1 MSAQQAFDAELAR
14 AMSRRQFLVRL
25 ARASSA
31 AILVSSPLGCAT
43 MHGRLQR
50 RRLGDTVIFTPVQ
63 EKTVAK
69 IIDGFNPPDT
79 EIRKRL
85 HAEDPD
91 YDPVE
96 VWAEFAW
103 AYGDEFLADMRFLID
118 FVNVLPTFTRTFSTR
133 HGLPARFELQRF
145 HPLDANRYFLFLRDS
160 SLRPLRNIFTGAR
173 FIGTAPI
180 YMNERVTWKV
190 MNYPGP
196 WLRDPAR
203 PDEDLAHSTS
213 FDLAKE
219 TEDNVAALRRRVVA
233 HDALRTGLE
242 AARVVSGQDRLVL
255 ETDVVVV
262 GSGAGGSFV
271 AAELAAKTG
280 QRILI
285 VEKGEFI
292 EPDEFVQRERLM
304 MPRIFDTEFSVN
316 QLFGREIPTLSTTVV
331 TGKLV
336 GGSATINHALAFE
349 PPRPVIRDWREQNG
363 ADLDYEDLAPHLD
376 AIGKLLR
383 IAAVPE
389 SQISG
394 SNLALRRGVQALGLL
409 HHGPTVRN
417 AHQCIGCGYCD
428 LGCRY
433 NRKLTPLNVVLPMAA
448 RRGAQ
453 VLANC
458 RVDQVLLEELPDDG
472 RDGRTH
478 RATGV
483 VGYLTDAR
491 GVNRERIEIR
501 ARRVVLAAGPFASPR
516 ILMRS
521 GVPDLRRAKGAERA
535 VGERFSTHATITFY
549 ADFDEPLY
557 PSAATPP
564 MGYFVKMYEVDDQSA
579 ADPARDHVRYALE
592 GMLNHPLAHAQ
603 LVPYESA
610 ESHVEF
616 MKRFNQ
622 TMTLA
627 VMFRDRPVGRVTPTA
642 FEYELA
648 DEDQSGWLD
657 ALRTGARIMFAA
669 GARRVFFNSHRPL
682 ILSEP
687 AQIDEILTLDLVRQ
701 QRIQITSGHPMGGCA
716 LGGDRRRDVVDSRGR
731 SWDVDG
737 LYVADSSILP
747 TSLGVNPCYTV
758 YALGRFIGDS
768 LVEEIRAASTEEV
781 DQPRFDVVHRA
792 DNLDRA

>member
-1 MSAQQAFDAELAR
+1 VSAQQAFDADLER
-14 AMSRRQFLVRL
+14 AMSRRQFLARL

-31 AILVSSPLGCAT
+31 AILVSSPLGCGTAR
-43 MHGRLQR
+43 GRLER
-50 RRLGDTVIFTPVQ
+50 RRLGDAAPVFNPVQ
-63 EKTVAK
+63 RKVVAK

-79 EIRKRL
+79 EIRRRL
-85 HAEDPD
+85 ESEDPD

-96 VWAEFAW
+96 AYAEFAW
-103 AYGDEFLADMRFLID
+103 AHGDEFLANMKFLID
-118 FVNVLPTFTRTFSTR
+118 FLNVLPTFTRTFSTR
-133 HGLPARFELQRF
+133 HGLPARFELRRF
-145 HPLDANRYFLFLRDS
+145 HPDDANRYFLFLRDS
-160 SLRPLRNIFTGAR
+160 SIRPLRNVFTGAR

-180 YMNERVTWKV
+180 YTNERVAWKV
-190 MNYPGP
+190 MRYPGP
-196 WLRDPAR
+196 WLLDPAR
-203 PDEDLAHSTS
+203 PDADFARSTS
-213 FDLAKE
+213 FDMARE

-233 HDALRTGLE
+233 HGALPAGLE
-242 AARVVSGQDRLVL
+242 AATVVGGFDHLVL

-271 AAELAAKTG
+271 AAELAAKTD

-285 VEKGEFI
+285 LEKGDFV
-292 EPDEFVQRERLM
+292 EPAAFLQRERLM
-304 MPRIFDTEFSVN
+304 MPRLFDTEFSVV
-316 QLFGREIPTLSTTVV
+316 QLFGREIPTVSTAVV

-349 PPRPVIRDWREQNG
+349 PPRPVIRDWHERNG
-363 ADLDYEDLAPHLD
+363 ASFGYDDLVPHLE
-376 AIGKLLR
+376 AIRTLLR
-383 IAAVPE
+383 IGPVPE
-389 SQISG
+389 AQISG
-394 SNLALRRGVQALGLL
+394 SNLALRRGVQALGLP
-409 HHGPTVRN
+409 HHGPTQRN

-433 NRKLTPLNVVLPMAA
+433 NRKLTPLNMVLPIAA

-458 RVDQVLLEELPDDG
+458 RVDELLLEKHSGDG

-478 RATGV
+478 RVTGV
-483 VGYLTDAR
+483 VAQLTDSR
-491 GVNRERIEIR
+491 GTDRQRVEIR

-516 ILMRS
+516 ILMHS
-521 GVPDLRRAKGAERA
+521 DVPGLRRTKGADRA
-535 VGERFSTHATITFY
+535 VGERFSTHATITFG
-549 ADFDEPLY
+549 ADFDEALY

-564 MGYFVKMYEVDDQSA
+564 MGYFVKTYDVDDQAA

-610 ESHVEF
+610 ESHQAF

-627 VMFRDRPVGRVTPTA
+627 VMFRDRPVGRVTPRG
-642 FEYELA
+642 FEYALA
-648 DEDQSGWLD
+648 EEDRPGWLD

-669 GARRVFFNSHRPL
+669 GAQRVFFNSHQPL
-682 ILSEP
+682 ILTGP
-687 AQIDEILTLDLVRQ
+687 QQVDDVLTLDLVSQ

-716 LGGDRRRDVVDSRGR
+716 LGGDPRRDVVDSRGR

-758 YALGRFIGDS
+758 YALGRYIAHNI
-768 LVEEIRAASTEEV
+768 VEEIRASTARG
-781 DQPRFDVVHRA
+781 PRS
-792 DNLDRA
+792 

>member
-1 MSAQQAFDAELAR
+1 MTAQQAFDAELAR

-79 EIRKRL
+79 EIRQRL
-85 HAEDPD
+85 AREDPD
-91 YDPVE
+91 FDPVAAY
-96 VWAEFAW
+96 AEFAW
-103 AYGDEFLADMRFLID
+103 ASGDEFLGSMRFLID
-118 FVNVLPTFTRTFSTR
+118 FINILPSFTRTFSTR
-133 HGLPARFELQRF
+133 YGLPTRLQLRRF
-145 HPLDANRYFLFLRDS
+145 HAADANRYFLFLRDS
-160 SLRPLRNIFTGAR
+160 NIRALRNIFTGAR
-173 FIGTAPI
+173 FIGTSPI
-180 YMNERVTWKV
+180 YTNEKVAWKV

-196 WLRDPAR
+196 WV
-203 PDEDLAHSTS
+203 PDMAKAGADLTHATS
-213 FDLAKE
+213 FDMASE
-219 TEDNVAALRRRVVA
+219 TEQNVAVLRRRIVS
-233 HDALRTGLE
+233 HGALREGLE
-242 AARVVSGQDRLVL
+242 AARVVDRPGQLVL

-271 AAELAAKTG
+271 AAELAAKTR

-285 VEKGEFI
+285 LEKGEFI
-292 EPDEFVQRERLM
+292 EPAEFLQRERLM
-304 MPRIFDTEFSVN
+304 MPRIFDTEFSVIEI
-316 QLFGREIPTLSTTVV
+316 FGQTIPTVSTAVV
-331 TGKLV
+331 TGKLL

-349 PPRPVIRDWREQNG
+349 PPRPVIRDWRDLYDAE
-363 ADLDYEDLAPHLD
+363 LDYDDLEPHLA
-376 AIGKLLR
+376 AIRKLLR
-383 IAAVPE
+383 IAPVPE

-409 HHGPTVRN
+409 HHGPTPRN

-433 NRKLTPLNVVLPMAA
+433 NRKLTPLNMVLPIAA
-448 RRGAQ
+448 RHGAQ
-453 VLANC
+453 VLVNC
-458 RVDQVLLEELPDDG
+458 RVDELLLDKLPDDG
-472 RDGRTH
+472 RAGRTH
-478 RATGV
+478 RVTGV
-483 VGYLTDAR
+483 VGHLTDAR
-491 GVNRERIEIR
+491 GTSRERIEIR

-516 ILMRS
+516 ILMQS
-521 GVPDLRRAKGAERA
+521 QVPAQRLAKGSERA
-535 VGERFSTHATITFY
+535 VGERFSTHATITFF
-549 ADFDEPLY
+549 ADFDEALY

-564 MGYFVKMYEVDDQSA
+564 MGYFFKKYDVEDQTK
-579 ADPARDHVRYALE
+579 ADPANDHVRYALE
-592 GMLNHPLAHAQ
+592 GMLNHPLALAQ

-610 ESHVEF
+610 ESHLAF

-627 VMFRDRPVGRVTPTA
+627 VMFRDRPVGRVTSGG
-642 FEYELA
+642 FEYVLA
-648 DEDQSGWLD
+648 EEDHPGWLD
-657 ALRTGARIMFAA
+657 SLQTGARIMFAA

-682 ILSEP
+682 ILNRPEE
-687 AQIDEILTLDLVRQ
+687 IDTSLTADLVRQ

-716 LGGDRRRDVVDSRGR
+716 LGGNPKRDVVDSGGR

-737 LYVADSSILP
+737 LYIADSSILP

-758 YALGRFIGDS
+758 YALGRHVAQGI
-768 LVEEIRAASTEEV
+768 VEEIRASAPPGS
-781 DQPRFDVVHRA
+781 
-792 DNLDRA
+792 